1 MKKRISMMICAFALA
16 ITASA
21 DVRNIRPPTTGEGK
35 LGTTTYKWGEVN
47 ALKGVFSSLWLDAD
61 DITDLFISP
70 ADANAGEVF
79 YADGVG
85 SGVWDAAQSP
95 TSGISQAVA
104 DVLYP
109 RKTDLGSAAYSET
122 NDFATAAEGDIA
134 ASLAYPWY
142 GVSWTTNQS
151 NPNLT
156 RTGNL
161 GMHKTLPIQEKMY
174 ACVLSDAGE
183 EVYILDGDD
192 WTKTDFGYA
201 SNLDG
206 TDGQVMI
213 HLPEF
218 YFDAWTNAG
227 VITWAIAPEPLVGFE
242 KMPEQYVSAFE
253 ASCYRAAGVTT
264 NLCSVINTNT
274 AYRGGNNTAAWDG
287 TASNLLGMAATNL
300 SRPQMRTYARAR
312 GTGWEMYNYLA
323 HRSITTLFTVE
334 YATKN
339 SQKAVNLALDSNG
352 FKQGGLGDGVTT
364 VAIAAWGAFNGSN
377 PFVPC
382 GTAISLASGT
392 GEVEYTLPAAF
403 SNTVSSVMV
412 PVYRGIENPFGHI
425 WEICDGIN
433 LQIFADGEVDPSS
446 YAWISNDPDTWND
459 ANYTGYLNT
468 GKLPRTEGYVT
479 SMLLGHILPSSV
491 GSSSATYWCDKFY
504 TTLPE
509 SGSRLRIGVLGGASN
524 AKTELGL
531 GCLASYMSPTS
542 AYSTT
547 GTRLCY
553 FPQN

>member
-1 MKKRISMMICAFALA
+1 MKRKLLFFMLATMQAVTFAT
-16 ITASA
+16 I
-21 DVRNIRPPTTGEGK
+21 IGE
-35 LGTTTYKWGEVN
+35 
-47 ALKGVFSSLWLDAD
+47 
-61 DITDLFISP
+61 DITR
-70 ADANAGEVF
+70 
-79 YADGVG
+79 
-85 SGVWDAAQSP
+85 
-95 TSGISQAVA
+95 TT
-104 DVLYP
+104 VLVEP
-109 RKTDLGSAAYSET
+109 EDLGSAAYSNAT
-122 NDFATAAEGDIA
+122 DFATAAEGDLAVSAIQPGDSITNLTGYGSA
-134 ASLAYPWY
+134 ALLEANAFVQLDGSGAGETFYADGSGGGVWAAAANPTNGITQAAADLRYMSITWSYPWY
-142 GVSWTTNQS
+142 GVSWTTNQTS
-151 NPNLT
+151 PDLT

-174 ACVLSDAGE
+174 ACVLNDSGE

-201 SNLDG
+201 SKLDG

-264 NLCSVINTNT
+264 NLASVINTTT
-274 AYRGGNNTAAWDG
+274 AYRGGNNNAAWDG
-287 TASNLLGMAATNL
+287 TASNLLGKAATNL
-300 SRPQMRTYARAR
+300 TRTQFRTYARAR
-312 GTGWEMYNYLA
+312 GPGWEMYNYLA

-352 FKQGGLGDGVTT
+352 YKQGGLGGGVTT
-364 VAIAAWGAFNGSN
+364 VDNTRWTAFNDRN

-425 WEICDGIN
+425 WKNCDGIN
-433 LQIFADGEVDPSS
+433 VQIFANREVDPST
-446 YAWISNDPDTWND
+446 YAWISNDPSTWND
-459 ANYTGYLNT
+459 STYTGYLNV
-468 GKLPRTEGYVT
+468 GKLPRTSDYV
-479 SMLLGHILPSSV
+479 SYMLLGHILPSSLG
-491 GSSSATYWCDKFY
+491 GSSDTYWCDRFF
-504 TTLPE
+504 TSLPE
-509 SGSRLRIGVLGGASN
+509 SGSSLRTFLFGGAVNSSLF
-524 AKTELGL
+524 AGL
-531 GCLASYMSPTS
+531 GYSDSS
-542 AYSTT
+542 ALPAAATPRS